1 MKNYPV
7 NLSLAGC
14 LVVVV
19 GAGAVG
25 QRKIAR
31 LALAEPDRIR
41 VVDPALAH
49 NERKEELLAIL
60 GQHPHIPYDIIARPA
75 EETDFI
81 DATLAFAATNNTTI
95 NQQVA
100 DFCKRHKVLCNRAD
114 AENNDFTVPA
124 LVAVDDIIMTLST
137 GGASP
142 ALAKQL
148 RLDIESLIGKR
159 YSGLCGVLQR
169 IRPLL
174 LGLNRPTSENTMVFT
189 QLVKSPLG
197 DFLAQNNKAAAHTLL
212 AEILPEALH
221 IHIEKVLYDV

>member
-41 VVDPALAH
+41 VIDPALTSS
-49 NERKEELLAIL
+49 ERKEELLAL
-60 GQHPHIPYDIIARPA
+60 LRQSPHVPCDIIARPP

-81 DATLAFAATNNTTI
+81 SATLAFAATNDAAI
-95 NQQVA
+95 NQQVT

-124 LVAVDDIIMTLST
+124 LVSVDDIIITLST

-174 LGLNRPTSENTMVFT
+174 LGLNRPTPENTMVFT

-212 AEILPEALH
+212 TEILPEALH